1 MILELGPRNTDSDHQ
16 RDRRQR
22 HTDGAGSTVQ
32 LPIRNHP
39 GSPKARQGCGVAG
52 LRHRL
57 HSGYGTV
64 TGQENHFLRPSP
76 ARHQCR
82 YLQAA
87 YAGTDLRSPTA
98 PQGFPRLVGASNAIE
113 ING

>member
-39 GSPKARQGCGVAG
+39 GSPQSSPGLRRRRGCGIAYIQDTAQSRGRRIISCVLLQRDISVVTSR
-52 LRHRL
+52 LR
-57 HSGYGTV
+57 T
-64 TGQENHFLRPSP
+64 P
-76 ARHQCR
+76 ARTC
-82 YLQAA
+82 
-87 YAGTDLRSPTA
+87 A
-98 PQGFPRLVGASNAIE
+98 PRQLPKAFPAS
-113 ING
+113 